1 MKVLTVILGSA
12 GPARGVRDVLT
23 DLSAAGLVSPFL
35 WIDADGLRR
44 SATHLVATEVDHG
57 VETEVAL
64 QEVLATRILDRVR
77 VCVVVPCGT
86 GATPVDVDFERAV
99 AELVASNSGGAR
111 ISRLRLLVQRPGE
124 DRSATA
130 ILAPAGWHNLLI
142 APEDSRGPGMGHV
155 SLSATG
161 DPIEVGRHA
170 APVLAG
176 VAGLWADLAHAPFDD
191 VPVLPGDALRV
202 VRSFYRRLDTAHAE
216 AELRRQVLDFGGQ
229 LPLPSD
235 VGSSVV
241 YADDVASVSQTMAH
255 AVWSRHRHL
264 LEGPRVAAPPAPEP
278 RTIGLR
284 AALAMFFSFLGAV
297 LRNAPAALFARVTN
311 RVSSSLASTAEN
323 ALFGAAPSAYKIV
336 VNGVDAQ
343 GRRASWSE
351 YEAASKRIAMALDG
365 VGAQSAGAHRPPG
378 RTTAGTADLSDL
390 WRDYQRGALTLAD
403 AGERSPDLPAA
414 QVGAHRAVLR
424 SASDVVPG
432 PSDQFVDLPGIVSA
446 TLDVHAVDPTDV
458 LGINEI
464 RDQLRGLEQ
473 DPALGLEAR
482 RTNAALG
489 NWASRVGRSY
499 AVGFGG
505 ILSQRL
511 TAVLAEAR
519 GLLERI
525 GASTEPADLAELT
538 AQRHQRLVRRLQVLT
553 GVFLVV
559 ATVAGVLARLEVFSW
574 WVGGTGIALSVLGW
588 CGFVGR
594 AFMSEQQELFRLL
607 AEREAAERAREA
619 NGTNLRAAL
628 SEVEVLSAAYRQ
640 YLSWSRALGAF
651 LAKPL
656 GTSTD
661 IREVRRPIAW
671 GLPLSTV
678 VASGSP
684 EPSQV
689 KRVAEQLRHDLL
701 GVGWLTDQWDSAVRD
716 AGEVLGASGQDVRRT
731 PALLAAQPGAGS
743 GSALDE
749 WSTMLHRGQAEAGG
763 ASLLWDRARTELSAA
778 GGDLTRRLV
787 DSVEFH
793 ANGHVRRSGLD
804 DFLSGVGSS
813 STSADSDFFDRAV
826 FTDLASTKGL
836 SAVAG
841 STSNTVQIG
850 LGLVTVTTQFTDGIA
865 EEDLRLTASD
875 GFGGHAEPRE
885 TLRVPDL
892 PVRSSEPTTVQQ
904 PSARTAFE
912 VPVVDSL
919 NF

>member
-1 MKVLTVILGSA
+1 MKALTVILGSA

-35 WIDADGLRR
+35 WIDADGLRQG
-44 SATHLVATEVDHG
+44 ATQVVAAEVAGG

-64 QEVLATRILDRVR
+64 QDVLATRIIDRVR

-86 GATPVDVDFERAV
+86 GATPVDAGFERAI
-99 AELVASNSGGAR
+99 AELVASNSGGAQV
-111 ISRLRLLVQRPGE
+111 SRLRLLVRRPGE
-124 DRSATA
+124 DRSEAA
-130 ILAPAGWHNLLI
+130 VLAPAGWHNLLI
-142 APEDSRGPGMGHV
+142 APEDSRGPGMGHI

-161 DPIEVGRHA
+161 DPIAVGRHA
-170 APVLAG
+170 APVVAG
-176 VAGLWADLAHAPFDD
+176 VAGLWTDAAHAPFDH

-202 VRSFYRRLDTAHAE
+202 VRSFYRRLDTSHAE

-235 VGSSVV
+235 VGTSVV
-241 YADDVASVSQTMAH
+241 YADDVASTAQSMAH

-264 LEGPRVAAPPAPEP
+264 LEGNRVVAPPAAEP

-284 AALAMFFSFLGAV
+284 EALGMFLSFLGAV

-311 RVSSSLASTAEN
+311 RVSSSLASTAEDT
-323 ALFGAAPSAYKIV
+323 LFGAAPSAYKIV
-336 VNGVDAQ
+336 VNGVDAN

-351 YEAASKRIAMALDG
+351 YEAASKRIAVALDS
-365 VGAQSAGAHRPPG
+365 VAAQSSAAQRHSGQYGSP
-378 RTTAGTADLSDL
+378 TADLSDL

-403 AGERSPDLPAA
+403 ASERSPYLPAA

-432 PSDQFVDLPGIVSA
+432 PADQFADIPGIVSA
-446 TLDVHAVDPTDV
+446 TLDVHAVDPADV

-489 NWASRVGRSY
+489 TWASRVGRSY

-505 ILSQRL
+505 ILAQRL
-511 TAVLAEAR
+511 TAILAEAR
-519 GLLERI
+519 GLIERI
-525 GASTEPADLAELT
+525 GASTEPEDLAAVT
-538 AQRHQRLVRRLQVLT
+538 AQRHQRLVRRLQVMT
-553 GVFLVV
+553 AVFVVV
-559 ATVAGVLARLEVFSW
+559 AVVAGALAHFGVFSW
-574 WVGGTGIALSVLGW
+574 WVGAAVIALSVLGW

-607 AEREAAERAREA
+607 AEREAAESAREA
-619 NGTNLRAAL
+619 NQTNLRAAL
-628 SEVEVLSAAYRQ
+628 RDVEGLSAAYRQ

-656 GTSTD
+656 GTSAD
-661 IREVRRPIAW
+661 VRQVRRPVEW

-684 EPSQV
+684 EPSQI

-701 GVGWLTDQWDSAVRD
+701 SVGWLTDQWDSAVRD
-716 AGEVLGASGQDVRRT
+716 AGEVLGASGQDLRRN
-731 PALLAAQPGAGS
+731 PALLASQPGAGS

-749 WSTMLHRGQAEAGG
+749 WSTMLHRGEAEAGG
-763 ASLLWDRARTELSAA
+763 ASLLWERARTELSLAD
-778 GGDLTRRLV
+778 GDLTRRLV

-793 ANGHVRRSGLD
+793 ADGRVHRSGLD
-804 DFLSGVGSS
+804 DFLAGVGSS
-813 STSADSDFFDRAV
+813 SPRADSDYFDRAV

-841 STSNTVQIG
+841 SVPSTARLG
-850 LGLVTVTTQFTDGIA
+850 LGLVAVTTQYTEGIA

-875 GFGGHAEPRE
+875 GLAVPRE
-885 TLRVPDL
+885 ILLAPEL
-892 PVRSSEPTTVQQ
+892 PVRSSEPNNVQQ

-912 VPVVDSL
+912 VPVADGL